1 MKKILFT
8 TTIAVLSLFLIV
20 AARQSANSENLKSYT
35 GEVLSIEV
43 GGVKD
48 AVFKIRNEKS
58 TFYINR
64 GFETI
69 KTAELTSLVGKTAT
83 IYCKEGW
90 NILDPFNK
98 GSKHIEKLTI
108 NNSVFLSN

>member
-8 TTIAVLSLFLIV
+8 TTIAVLSLFLII
-20 AARQSANSENLKSYT
+20 AARQSANSENIKSYT
-35 GEVLSIEV
+35 GEVLSIEE
-43 GGVKD
+43 GGIKD
-48 AVFKIRNEKS
+48 AVLKIRNEKN

-69 KTAELTSLVGKTAT
+69 KTAELKSLIGKTAT

-90 NILDPFNK
+90 NLLDPLNN

-108 NNSVFLSN
+108 KNSVFFSN